1 MLVIISLIGYRFP
14 NQKSGYQCYTQY
26 SNSYEYLSFNSQTCS
41 NSSQCLSPMVCN
53 TINGSSCS
61 CPTFVSTN
69 KCDSPVRV
77 SGFEYYSNGYT
88 CVSALTYGN
97 PCISNYSCQYL
108 TQNSICRNGIC
119 SCPSLKYFN
128 TIQKNCTNQQLINQ
142 PCSLSTDCRSDLGL
156 ICDSGLCE
164 CDSSIQYWFGSS

>member
-1 MLVIISLIGYRFP
+1 
-14 NQKSGYQCYTQY
+14 
-26 SNSYEYLSFNSQTCS
+26 
-41 NSSQCLSPMVCN
+41 MVCN

-69 KCDSPVRV
+69 KCDCPVRV

-88 CVSALTYGN
+88 CVSELTYGN
-97 PCISNYSCQYL
+97 PCNYSCQYL
-108 TQNSICRNGIC
+108 TQNTICRNGIF

-142 PCSLSTDCRSDLGL
+142 TCSLSTDCRSDLGL
-156 ICDSGLCE
+156 ICDSGLCN
-164 CDSSIQYWFGSS
+164 CDSSIQYWFGSSCTNYLTYNNGICTSDDQCFRNLICRLSGSTCACPSIIPT